1 MESMGDYCIVCGQ
14 HIPAG
19 EVSISML
26 YRRAHVRCGDS
37 RYSTNAGM
45 PTIKLVAK
53 KKS

>member
-1 MESMGDYCIVCGQ
+1 
-14 HIPAG
+14 
-19 EVSISML
+19 ML
-26 YRRAHVRCGDS
+26 YRRAHIRCGDS

>member
-1 MESMGDYCIVCGQ
+1 MESMGDYCVVCGQ

-19 EVSISML
+19 EVSITML

-37 RYSTNAGM
+37 RYSTTAGM